1 MFPELV
7 IVRVLTY
14 KIASIRKCVVE
25 VDENE
30 RTHLVKIVF
39 IELPNEAR
47 KV

>member
-14 KIASIRKCVVE
+14 KIASIRECDVE
-25 VDENE
+25 VNENG
-30 RTHLVKIVF
+30 RTHLVKVVF
-39 IELPNEAR
+39 IELPNEAH